1 MTTTATSTQLP
12 EVLRRLLE
20 ATARGDISALTEL
33 VHPDISVEWPQSGE
47 RFTGRENA
55 LGAQLATPVKPEMA
69 GEPIVLGSGDV
80 WIVRMPLRYGSETHY
95 YAGIFEIEDGRL
107 RRTTEYFAAPF
118 PPNEARA
125 RFADR

>member
-55 LGAQLATPVKPEMA
+55 LG
-69 GEPIVLGSGDV
+69 
-80 WIVRMPLRYGSETHY
+80 R
-95 YAGIFEIEDGRL
+95 
-107 RRTTEYFAAPF
+107 
-118 PPNEARA
+118 
-125 RFADR
+125 